1 MFVVT
6 VEFNVKPAHVAEF
19 REQMDQQARNSV
31 DQEADCHVFDVCVDE
46 ENLGR
51 IFLYEKY
58 TNREAFDAHL
68 AAEHFQ
74 TFSQVVEPWVVSK
87 NVDTWVQAES

>member
-6 VEFNVKPAHVAEF
+6 VEFNVKPAHLAEF
-19 REQMDQQARNSV
+19 REQMDLQARNSL

-46 ENLGR
+46 ENPGR

-58 TNREAFDAHL
+58 SNRESFDAHL
-68 AAEHFQ
+68 AADYFLA
-74 TFSQVVEPWVVSK
+74 FSQAVEPWVVSK
-87 NVDTWVQAES
+87 NVDTWMQVDS